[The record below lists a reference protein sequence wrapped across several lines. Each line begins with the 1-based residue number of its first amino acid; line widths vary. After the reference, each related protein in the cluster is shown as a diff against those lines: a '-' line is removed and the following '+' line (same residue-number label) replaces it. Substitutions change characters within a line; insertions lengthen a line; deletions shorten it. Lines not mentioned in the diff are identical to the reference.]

1 VSKINNIVINDKFIF
16 LIIFKIKIIMKNIFT
31 LFLFLISSIVTTYS
45 QCPYITGAMINACG
59 SQEGTNEFITFNTGG
74 ASMNATDFQFSYSSS
89 NPPPFS
95 GSATLFI
102 DGGAGGTV
110 FSSNPGITLTGCSTI
125 EVTASTII
133 PANSSVIMMYS
144 SSTLTEFDLS
154 TQCSNGIVYVMFI
167 NTANT
172 SAADGWSDTGNF
184 ANNPASGSLRYLNIT
199 NTASPCSGADNVVS
213 YQGTAIQSW
222 GSNVD
227 GNAIL
232 WDETGTPDYVNG
244 GCNSIS
250 MPVEFSKFLA
260 TAIKNTSILSFA
272 TASETNNDFFTI
284 ERSADGTS
292 FDAIGEIK
300 GAGNSNTT
308 LSYEFTDKKPFAGVN
323 YYRIKQTDYDGKFS
337 YTDIK
342 SVRHNMYGNL
352 SITPR
357 TTEGRLQITT
367 DAEDY
372 TLDVYNVAGQ
382 QVKSYPSLSLDQS
395 ISIDELTAGLYYIK
409 VNVGGQVETTKI
421 VKL

>member
-1 VSKINNIVINDKFIF
+1 
-16 LIIFKIKIIMKNIFT
+16 
-31 LFLFLISSIVTTYS
+31 
-45 QCPYITGAMINACG
+45 
-59 SQEGTNEFITFNTGG
+59 
-74 ASMNATDFQFSYSSS
+74 MNATDFQFSYSST

-95 GSATLFI
+95 GSATIFI
-102 DGGAGGTV
+102 NGGAGGTV
-110 FSSNPGITLTGCSTI
+110 FVSNPGITLTGCSTV
-125 EVTASTII
+125 EVTASTSI
-133 PANSSVIMMYS
+133 PANSNVIMMYS

-184 ANNPASGSLRYLNIT
+184 ANNPTSGSLRYLNIT

-272 TASETNNDFFTI
+272 TASETNNAFFTI

-308 LSYEFTDKKPFAGVN
+308 LSYDFTDERPFAGVN
-323 YYRIKQTDYDGKFS
+323 YYRIKQTDYDGQYS
-337 YTDIK
+337 YSEIR
-342 SVRHNMYGNL
+342 SVRHKGISNV

-357 TTEGRLQITT
+357 TTEGRLDINTEL
-367 DAEDY
+367 EDY
-372 TLDVYNVAGQ
+372 TIAIYNVSGQ
-382 QVKSYPSLSLDQS
+382 EVKKMTGMSLDQS
-395 ISIDELTAGLYYIK
+395 ISLETLHAGVYFVKI
-409 VNVGGQVETTKI
+409 NSRSESETVRI
-421 VKL
+421 VKI

>member
-1 VSKINNIVINDKFIF
+1 
-16 LIIFKIKIIMKNIFT
+16 MKNIFT

-59 SQEGTNEFITFNTGG
+59 TQEGTNEFLTFNTG
-74 ASMNATDFQFSYSSS
+74 SNPMNATDFQFSYSST

-95 GSATLFI
+95 GSATIFI
-102 DGGAGGTV
+102 NGGAGGTV
-110 FSSNPGITLTGCSTI
+110 FVSNPGITLTGCSTV
-125 EVTASTII
+125 EVTASTSI
-133 PANSSVIMMYS
+133 PANSNVIMMYS

-184 ANNPASGSLRYLNIT
+184 ANNPTSGSLRYLNIT

-272 TASETNNDFFTI
+272 TASETNNAFFTI

-308 LSYEFTDKKPFAGVN
+308 LSYDFTDERPFAGVN
-323 YYRIKQTDYDGKFS
+323 YYRIKQTDYDGQYS
-337 YTDIK
+337 YSEIK
-342 SVRHNMYGNL
+342 SVRHKGISNV

-357 TTEGRLQITT
+357 TTDGRLDITT
-367 DAEDY
+367 ELEDY
-372 TLDVYNVAGQ
+372 TIAIYNVAGQ
-382 QVKSYPSLSLDQS
+382 EVKKMTGMSLDQS
-395 ISIDELTAGLYYIK
+395 ISIESLHAGVYFVKI
-409 VNVGGQVETTKI
+409 NSRSESETVRI
-421 VKL
+421 VKI